1 MLVRSEGAP
10 WGVPPPQTPRF
21 IFEGPPNI
29 DQNLNLDWVV
39 LVEERGSSVGGFRP
53 PDAPGHIPG
62 GLPPS
67 RGLPPSQW

>member
-39 LVEERGSSVGGFRP
+39 LVEERGSSLGGCRP
-53 PDAPGHIPG
+53 IDPRYMLG
-62 GLPPS
+62 GLPP
-67 RGLPPSQW
+67 PPQE